1 MKQKSI
7 VVGSIWG
14 LVFCCAFVFI
24 SPFSHAQTPRQ
35 SSSPK
40 ALKKYNEAI
49 LALEDNRS
57 AEGIALLANALQID
71 SNFTDAYLSLAG
83 AYGNMK
89 QYKKAVIVYERAR
102 LKDSIY
108 FTPYLLPYSINLAG
122 LGQFD
127 KALTA
132 INQFLTLSDLSGRSL
147 KAAQYRQKTY
157 AFALS
162 TAQKNKNTGY
172 VFAPKNLGDSINSS
186 SSEYYPSVTV
196 TDDALVFTRRTG
208 TAREDFML
216 STITNKDSFYKA
228 APLDGD
234 INLEPR
240 KGAITVSQD
249 GEWMFFAA
257 DIAGAGLGGFD
268 IYKSVYTPTGW
279 SIEENLGDSINT
291 DFWESSPAISP
302 DKRALYFSSTR
313 PGGYGGADLYV
324 SYLKPN
330 GRWTDAVN
338 MGPTINTA
346 GDEMAPFIHA
356 DNQTLYFTSD
366 GLPGYGGSDLFVL
379 KKLTGGK
386 WGIPENMG
394 YPINTIENEGSLAVA
409 ADGYTAYYAS
419 DREDSRG
426 GLDIYSFTLPADAR
440 PFKTIYVK
448 GVVSDVKTQK
458 GLPAN
463 VELTDN
469 ASGTLINKVQ
479 TDELG
484 NYFITLPE
492 GKDYTFTVNRKG
504 YLFYSSAYALSGAVP
519 DSTYVKNIAL
529 EPIKLASSFVFTQ
542 VLFEN
547 NSYALLPA
555 SLPELNKL
563 VQILEENP
571 SMQIQISGYTDNIG
585 KASDNLILST
595 NRAKSIVNY
604 LSGKGIAADRLSYK
618 GFGSDNPIA
627 TNETAAGRAQN
638 RRTSFTITRL

>member
-1 MKQKSI
+1 MKQKSRFR
-7 VVGSIWG
+7 G
-14 LVFCCAFVFI
+14 LIFCGAFVLMSTFA
-24 SPFSHAQTPRQ
+24 FAQTPRQ
-35 SSSPK
+35 SSNPK
-40 ALKKYNEAI
+40 ALKKYNEA
-49 LALEDNRS
+49 LVALEDNRS
-57 AEGIALLANALQID
+57 AEGIALLGSALQID
-71 SNFTDAYLSLAG
+71 SNFIDAYLSLAG
-83 AYGNMK
+83 ALGNTK
-89 QYKKAVIVYERAR
+89 QYKKAVTVYDRAR
-102 LKDSIY
+102 LKDSTY

-122 LGQFD
+122 LGQFEE
-127 KALTA
+127 ALAA
-132 INQFLTLSDLSGRSL
+132 IHNFLTLDGLSGRSI
-147 KAAQYRQKTY
+147 KAAQYRKKTFE
-157 AFALS
+157 FALS
-162 TAQKNKNTGY
+162 TSQKNKNASY
-172 VFAPKNLGDSINSS
+172 VFAPKNLGDSVNSS

-208 TAREDFML
+208 NAREDFLL
-216 STITNKDSFYKA
+216 SAINSKDSFNKA

-249 GEWMFFAA
+249 GDWLFFAA
-257 DIAGAGLGGFD
+257 DIAGAGIGDFD
-268 IYKSVYTPTGW
+268 IYKSVYTPSGW
-279 SIEENLGDSINT
+279 SEQENLGDSINT

-330 GRWTDAVN
+330 GRWTEAVN

-379 KKLTGGK
+379 KKLPNGQ

-426 GLDIYSFTLPADAR
+426 GLDIYSFTLPVDAR

-448 GVVSDVKTQK
+448 GVVTDLISKK

-463 VELTDN
+463 LELTDN

-484 NYFITLPE
+484 HYFITLPE

-504 YLFYSSAYALSGAVP
+504 YLFYSSAYALSGAAP
-519 DSTYVKNIAL
+519 DSTYVNNIAL
-529 EPIKLASSFVFTQ
+529 EPIKLATSFVFTQ
-542 VLFEN
+542 VLFDN
-547 NSYALLPA
+547 NSFALLPA

-563 VQILEENP
+563 LQILEENP
-571 SMQIQISGYTDNIG
+571 SMHIQISGYTDNIG

-604 LSGKGIAADRLSYK
+604 LSGKGIATERLSYK
-618 GFGSDNPIA
+618 GFGSTEPIA
-627 TNETAAGRAQN
+627 TNETAAGRALN

>member
-1 MKQKSI
+1 MKQKSRFR
-7 VVGSIWG
+7 G
-14 LVFCCAFVFI
+14 LIFCGAFVLI
-24 SPFSHAQTPRQ
+24 STFAFAQTPRQ
-35 SSSPK
+35 SSNPK
-40 ALKKYNEAI
+40 ALKKYNEA
-49 LALEDNRS
+49 LVALEDNRN
-57 AEGIALLANALQID
+57 AEGIALLGNALQID
-71 SNFTDAYLSLAG
+71 SNFIDAYLSLAG
-83 AYGNMK
+83 ALGNTK
-89 QYKKAVIVYERAR
+89 QYKKAVTVYDRAR

-108 FTPYLLPYSINLAG
+108 FTPYLLPYAINLAG
-122 LGQFD
+122 LGQFEE
-127 KALTA
+127 ALTA
-132 INQFLTLSDLSGRSL
+132 IRNFLTLDELSGRSI
-147 KAAQYRQKTY
+147 KAAQYRKKTFE
-157 AFALS
+157 FAVS
-162 TAQKNKNTGY
+162 SSQKNKNASF
-172 VFAPKNLGDSINSS
+172 VFAPKNLGDSVNSS

-208 TAREDFML
+208 NAREDFLL
-216 STITNKDSFYKA
+216 SAITNKDSFNKA
-228 APLDGD
+228 VPLDGD

-249 GEWMFFAA
+249 GDWLFFAA
-257 DIAGAGLGGFD
+257 DIAGAGIGDFD
-268 IYKSVYTPTGW
+268 IYKSVYTPSGW
-279 SIEENLGDSINT
+279 SEQENLGDSINT

-324 SYLKPN
+324 SYLNPN
-330 GRWTDAVN
+330 GRWTEALN

-379 KKLTGGK
+379 KKLPNGQ

-426 GLDIYSFTLPADAR
+426 GLDIYSFTLPTHAR

-448 GVVSDVKTQK
+448 GVVTDLISKK

-463 VELTDN
+463 LELTDN

-484 NYFITLPE
+484 HYFITLPE

-504 YLFYSSAYALSGAVP
+504 YLFYSSAYALSGAAP

-529 EPIKLASSFVFTQ
+529 EPIKLATSFVFTQ
-542 VLFEN
+542 VLFDN
-547 NSYALLPA
+547 NSFALLPA

-571 SMQIQISGYTDNIG
+571 SMHIQISGYTDNVG

-604 LSGKGIAADRLSYK
+604 LSGKGIATERLSYK

-627 TNETAAGRAQN
+627 TNETPEGRALN
-638 RRTSFTITRL
+638 RRTSFTITKL

>member
-1 MKQKSI
+1 MKQKSRFRQLI
-7 VVGSIWG
+7 I
-14 LVFCCAFVFI
+14 CCAFLLLSTLSF
-24 SPFSHAQTPRQ
+24 AQTPPQ
-35 SSSPK
+35 SNNPK
-40 ALKKYNEAI
+40 ALKKYNEA
-49 LALEDNRS
+49 LVALEDNRS
-57 AEGIALLANALQID
+57 ADGIALLGNALQID
-71 SNFTDAYLSLAG
+71 SNFIDAYLSLAG
-83 AYGNMK
+83 ALGNTK
-89 QYKKAVIVYERAR
+89 QYKKAVTVYERAR

-108 FTPYLLPYSINLAG
+108 FIPYLLPYSINLAG
-122 LGQFD
+122 LGQFEE
-127 KALTA
+127 ALAA
-132 INQFLTLSDLSGRSL
+132 INQFVTLDGLSGRSL
-147 KAAQYRQKTY
+147 KAAQYRIKTFE
-157 AFALS
+157 FAVS
-162 TAQKNKNTGY
+162 GPQKNKNASY
-172 VFAPKNLGDSINSS
+172 VFAPKNLGDSVNSRF
-186 SSEYYPSVTV
+186 SEYYPSVTV

-208 TAREDFML
+208 NAREDFML
-216 STITNKDSFYKA
+216 SGIPHKDSFNKA

-249 GEWMFFAA
+249 GDWLFFAA
-257 DIAGAGLGGFD
+257 DIAGAGIGGFD

-279 SIEENLGDSINT
+279 SEQENLGDSINT

-330 GRWTDAVN
+330 GRWTEAAN
-338 MGPTINTA
+338 MGSSVNTA
-346 GDEMAPFIHA
+346 GDELAPFIHA

-379 KKLTGGK
+379 KKLSNGK
-386 WGIPENMG
+386 WGTPENMG

-426 GLDIYSFTLPADAR
+426 GLDIYSFTLPAHAR
-440 PFKTIYVK
+440 PYKTIYVK
-448 GVVSDVKTQK
+448 GNITDLLTKK

-463 VELTDN
+463 LELTDN
-469 ASGTLINKVQ
+469 ATGTIINKVQ

-484 NYFITLPE
+484 HYFITLPE

-504 YLFYSSAYALSGAVP
+504 YLFYSSAYALSGAAP
-519 DSTYVKNIAL
+519 DSTYIKNIAL
-529 EPIKLASSFVFTQ
+529 EPIKLASNFVFTQ
-542 VLFEN
+542 VLFDN

-571 SMQIQISGYTDNIG
+571 GMHIQISGHTDNIG
-585 KASDNLILST
+585 KAADNLTLST
-595 NRAKSIVNY
+595 SRAKAIVQY
-604 LSGKGIAADRLSYK
+604 VSSKGIATERLTYK
-618 GFGSDNPIA
+618 GFGSSEPIA
-627 TNETAAGRAQN
+627 TNETAAGRALN
-638 RRTSFTITRL
+638 RRTSFTITKL

>member
-1 MKQKSI
+1 MKQKSRFRQLI
-7 VVGSIWG
+7 I
-14 LVFCCAFVFI
+14 CCAFLLLSTLSF
-24 SPFSHAQTPRQ
+24 AQTPPQ
-35 SSSPK
+35 SNNPK
-40 ALKKYNEAI
+40 ALKKYNEA
-49 LALEDNRS
+49 LVALEDNRS
-57 AEGIALLANALQID
+57 ADGIALLGNALQID
-71 SNFTDAYLSLAG
+71 SNFIDAYLSLAG
-83 AYGNMK
+83 ALGNTK
-89 QYKKAVIVYERAR
+89 QYKKAVTVYERAR

-108 FTPYLLPYSINLAG
+108 FIPYLLPYSINLAG
-122 LGQFD
+122 LGQFEE
-127 KALTA
+127 ALAA
-132 INQFLTLSDLSGRSL
+132 INQFVTLDGLSGRSL
-147 KAAQYRQKTY
+147 KAAQYRIKTFE
-157 AFALS
+157 FAVS
-162 TAQKNKNTGY
+162 GPQKNKNASY
-172 VFAPKNLGDSINSS
+172 VFAPKNLGDSVNSRF
-186 SSEYYPSVTV
+186 SEYYPSVTV

-208 TAREDFML
+208 NAREDFML
-216 STITNKDSFYKA
+216 SGIPHKDSFNKA

-249 GEWMFFAA
+249 GDWLFFAA
-257 DIAGAGLGGFD
+257 DIAGAGVGGFD

-279 SIEENLGDSINT
+279 SEQENLGDSINT

-330 GRWTDAVN
+330 GRWTEAAN
-338 MGPTINTA
+338 MGSSVNTA
-346 GDEMAPFIHA
+346 GDELAPFIHA

-379 KKLTGGK
+379 KKLSNGK
-386 WGIPENMG
+386 WGTPENMG

-426 GLDIYSFTLPADAR
+426 GLDIYSFTLPAHAR
-440 PFKTIYVK
+440 PYKTIYVK
-448 GVVSDVKTQK
+448 GNITDLLTKK

-463 VELTDN
+463 LELTDN
-469 ASGTLINKVQ
+469 ATGTIINKVQ

-484 NYFITLPE
+484 HYFITLPE

-504 YLFYSSAYALSGAVP
+504 YLFYSSAYALSSAAP
-519 DSTYVKNIAL
+519 DSTYIKNIAL
-529 EPIKLASSFVFTQ
+529 EPIKLASNFVFTQ
-542 VLFEN
+542 VLFDN

-571 SMQIQISGYTDNIG
+571 GMHIQISGHTDNIG
-585 KASDNLILST
+585 KAADNLTLST
-595 NRAKSIVNY
+595 SRAKAIVQY
-604 LSGKGIAADRLSYK
+604 VSSKGIATERLTYK
-618 GFGSDNPIA
+618 GFGSSEPIA
-627 TNETAAGRAQN
+627 TNETAAGRALN
-638 RRTSFTITRL
+638 RRTSFTITKL

>member
-1 MKQKSI
+1 MKQKSRFR
-7 VVGSIWG
+7 G
-14 LVFCCAFVFI
+14 LIFCGAFVLI
-24 SPFSHAQTPRQ
+24 SSFAFAQTPRQ
-35 SSSPK
+35 SSNPK
-40 ALKKYNEAI
+40 ALKKYNEA
-49 LALEDNRS
+49 LVALEDNRS
-57 AEGIALLANALQID
+57 AEGISLLGNALQID
-71 SNFTDAYLSLAG
+71 SNFIDAYLSLAG
-83 AYGNMK
+83 ALGNTK
-89 QYKKAVIVYERAR
+89 QYKKAVTVYERAR

-122 LGQFD
+122 LGQFEE
-127 KALTA
+127 ALAA
-132 INQFLTLSDLSGRSL
+132 IKRFLTLTDLSGRSL
-147 KAAQYRQKTY
+147 KAAQYRKKTFE
-157 AFALS
+157 FAVS
-162 TAQKNKNTGY
+162 APQKNKNASY
-172 VFAPKNLGDSINSS
+172 VFSPKNLGDSVNSRF
-186 SSEYYPSVTV
+186 SEYYPSVTV

-208 TAREDFML
+208 NAREDFML
-216 STITNKDSFYKA
+216 SGISSKDSFNKA

-234 INLEPR
+234 INVEPR

-249 GEWMFFAA
+249 GDWLFFAA

-279 SIEENLGDSINT
+279 SEQENLGDSINT

-302 DKRALYFSSTR
+302 DKRVLYFSSNR

-324 SYLKPN
+324 GYLKPN
-330 GRWTDAVN
+330 GRWTEAVN
-338 MGPTINTA
+338 MGPSVNTA
-346 GDEMAPFIHA
+346 GDELAPFIHA

-366 GLPGYGGSDLFVL
+366 GLPGYGGSDLFIL
-379 KKLTGGK
+379 KKLSNGK
-386 WGIPENMG
+386 WGTPENMG

-426 GLDIYSFTLPADAR
+426 GLDIYSFTLPTHAR
-440 PFKTIYVK
+440 PYKTIYIK
-448 GVVSDVKTQK
+448 GNITDLLTKK

-463 VELTDN
+463 LELTDN

-504 YLFYSSAYALSGAVP
+504 YLFYSSAYALSGAAP

-547 NSYALLPA
+547 NSFALLPP

-571 SMQIQISGYTDNIG
+571 SMHIQISGHTDNVG
-585 KASDNLILST
+585 KDTDNLTLST
-595 NRAKSIVNY
+595 NRAKAIVKY
-604 LSGKGIAADRLSYK
+604 LSNKGIAAERLTYK
-618 GFGSDNPIA
+618 GFGSTEPIA
-627 TNETAAGRAQN
+627 TNATAAGRAQN
-638 RRTSFTITRL
+638 RRTSFTITKL

>member
-1 MKQKSI
+1 MKQKSRCR
-7 VVGSIWG
+7 G
-14 LVFCCAFVFI
+14 LIISCAFVLLSSLAF
-24 SPFSHAQTPRQ
+24 AQTPRQ
-35 SSSPK
+35 SSNPK
-40 ALKKYNEAI
+40 ALKKYNEA
-49 LALEDNRS
+49 LVALEDNRS
-57 AEGIALLANALQID
+57 AEGIVLLANVLQID
-71 SNFTDAYLSLAG
+71 SNFIDAYLSLAG
-83 AYGNMK
+83 AYGNSK
-89 QYKKAVIVYERAR
+89 QYKKAIIVYERAR

-108 FTPYLLPYSINLAG
+108 FTPYLLPYAINLAG
-122 LGQFD
+122 LGQFE
-127 KALTA
+127 KALAA
-132 INQFLTLSDLSGRSL
+132 IRDFLTLDGLSGRSL
-147 KAAQYRQKTY
+147 KAAQYRKKTY
-157 AFALS
+157 EFALS
-162 TAQKNKNTGY
+162 TAQINKNAFY
-172 VFAPKNLGDSINSS
+172 VFAPKNLGDSVNSA

-208 TAREDFML
+208 NAREDFML
-216 STITNKDSFYKA
+216 SAINNKDSFNKA
-228 APLDGD
+228 AALDGD

-249 GEWMFFAA
+249 GDWLFFAA
-257 DIAGAGLGGFD
+257 DIAGAGLGDFD
-268 IYKSVYTPTGW
+268 IYKSIYTPAGW
-279 SIEENLGDSINT
+279 SEQENLGDSINT

-302 DKRALYFSSTR
+302 DKRALYFSSNR
-313 PGGYGGADLYV
+313 PGGYGGKDLYV

-330 GRWTDAVN
+330 GRWTEAVN

-346 GDEMAPFIHA
+346 GDELAPFIHA

-379 KKLTGGK
+379 KRLPNGK
-386 WGIPENMG
+386 WGTPENMG

-426 GLDIYSFTLPADAR
+426 GLDIYSFTLPAHAR

-448 GVVSDVKTQK
+448 GVVTDLISKK

-463 VELTDN
+463 LELTDN
-469 ASGTLINKVQ
+469 ATGTIINKVQ

-504 YLFYSSAYALSGAVP
+504 YLFYSSAYALAGAAP

-542 VLFEN
+542 VLFDN
-547 NSYALLPA
+547 NSFALLAA

-571 SMQIQISGYTDNIG
+571 SMHIQISGYTDNVG

-595 NRAKSIVNY
+595 NRAKSMVNY
-604 LSGKGIAADRLSYK
+604 LSGKGIATERLSYK

-627 TNETAAGRAQN
+627 TNETAAGRALN

>member
-1 MKQKSI
+1 MKQKSRFR
-7 VVGSIWG
+7 G
-14 LVFCCAFVFI
+14 LIFCGAFVLI
-24 SPFSHAQTPRQ
+24 SSFAFAQTPRQ
-35 SSSPK
+35 SSNPK
-40 ALKKYNEAI
+40 ALKKYNEA
-49 LALEDNRS
+49 LVALEDNRN
-57 AEGIALLANALQID
+57 ADGIALLGSALQID
-71 SNFTDAYLSLAG
+71 SNFIDAYLSLAG
-83 AYGNMK
+83 ALGNTK
-89 QYKKAVIVYERAR
+89 QYKKAVTVYERAR

-108 FTPYLLPYSINLAG
+108 FTPYLLPYAINLAG
-122 LGQFD
+122 LGQFEE
-127 KALTA
+127 ALAA
-132 INQFLTLSDLSGRSL
+132 IRNFLTLDGLSGRSI
-147 KAAQYRQKTY
+147 KAAQYRKKTFE
-157 AFALS
+157 FAVS
-162 TAQKNKNTGY
+162 SSQKNKNASF
-172 VFAPKNLGDSINSS
+172 VFAPKNLGDSVNSS

-208 TAREDFML
+208 NAREDFLL
-216 STITNKDSFYKA
+216 SAITNKDSFNKA

-249 GEWMFFAA
+249 GDWLFFAA
-257 DIAGAGLGGFD
+257 DISGAGIGNFD
-268 IYKSVYTPTGW
+268 IYKSVYTPSGW
-279 SIEENLGDSINT
+279 SEQENLGDSINT

-330 GRWTDAVN
+330 GRWTEAVN

-379 KKLTGGK
+379 KKLPNGQ

-426 GLDIYSFTLPADAR
+426 GLDIYSFTLPAHAR

-448 GVVSDVKTQK
+448 GVVTDFISKK

-463 VELTDN
+463 LELTDN

-484 NYFITLPE
+484 HYFITLPE

-504 YLFYSSAYALSGAVP
+504 YLFYSSAYALSGAAP

-529 EPIKLASSFVFTQ
+529 EPIKIASSFVFTQ
-542 VLFEN
+542 VLFDN
-547 NSYALLPA
+547 NSFALLPA

-563 VQILEENP
+563 LQILEENP
-571 SMQIQISGYTDNIG
+571 SMHILISGYTDNVG

-604 LSGKGIAADRLSYK
+604 LSGKGIATERLSYK

-627 TNETAAGRAQN
+627 TNETPEGRALN

>member
-1 MKQKSI
+1 MKQKSRYR
-7 VVGSIWG
+7 G
-14 LVFCCAFVFI
+14 LIISCAFVLI
-24 SPFSHAQTPRQ
+24 SSFAFAQTPRQ
-35 SSSPK
+35 STNPK
-40 ALKKYNEAI
+40 ALKKYNEA
-49 LALEDNRS
+49 LVALEDNRS
-57 AEGIALLANALQID
+57 TEGIELLANVLQID
-71 SNFTDAYLSLAG
+71 SNFIDAYLSLAG
-83 AYGNMK
+83 AYGNSK
-89 QYKKAVIVYERAR
+89 QYKKAIIVYERAR

-122 LGQFD
+122 LGQFE
-127 KALTA
+127 KALA
-132 INQFLTLSDLSGRSL
+132 AVREFLTLDGLSGRSL
-147 KAAQYRQKTY
+147 KAAQYRKKTY
-157 AFALS
+157 EFALS
-162 TAQKNKNTGY
+162 TAQINKNASY
-172 VFAPKNLGDSINSS
+172 VFAPKNLGDSVNSA

-208 TAREDFML
+208 NAREDFML
-216 STITNKDSFYKA
+216 SAITNKDSFNKA
-228 APLDGD
+228 AALDGD

-249 GEWMFFAA
+249 GDWLFFAA

-268 IYKSVYTPTGW
+268 IYKSIYTPAGW
-279 SIEENLGDSINT
+279 SEQENLGDSINT

-330 GRWTDAVN
+330 GHWAEAVN

-346 GDEMAPFIHA
+346 GDELAPFIHA

-379 KKLTGGK
+379 KKLSNGK
-386 WGIPENMG
+386 WGTPENMG

-426 GLDIYSFTLPADAR
+426 GLDIYSFTLPAHAR

-448 GVVSDVKTQK
+448 GVVTDLISKK

-463 VELTDN
+463 LELTDN
-469 ASGTLINKVQ
+469 ATGTIINKVQ

-504 YLFYSSAYALSGAVP
+504 YLFYSSAYALSGAAP

-542 VLFEN
+542 VLFDN
-547 NSYALLPA
+547 NSFALLPA

-571 SMQIQISGYTDNIG
+571 SMHIQISGYTDNIG
-585 KASDNLILST
+585 KQADNLVLST
-595 NRAKSIVNY
+595 NRAKAIVNY
-604 LSGKGIAADRLSYK
+604 LSSKGIATERLTYK

-627 TNETAAGRAQN
+627 TNETAAGRALN
-638 RRTSFTITRL
+638 RRTSFTITKL

>member
-1 MKQKSI
+1 MKQKSRFR
-7 VVGSIWG
+7 G
-14 LVFCCAFVFI
+14 LIFCGAFVLI
-24 SPFSHAQTPRQ
+24 STFAFAQTPRQ
-35 SSSPK
+35 SSNPK
-40 ALKKYNEAI
+40 ALKKYNEA
-49 LALEDNRS
+49 LVALEDNRS
-57 AEGIALLANALQID
+57 AEGIALLGNALQID
-71 SNFTDAYLSLAG
+71 SNFIDAYLSLAG
-83 AYGNMK
+83 ALGNTK
-89 QYKKAVIVYERAR
+89 QYKKAVTVYDRAR

-108 FTPYLLPYSINLAG
+108 FTPYLLPYAINLAG
-122 LGQFD
+122 LGQFEE
-127 KALTA
+127 ALTA
-132 INQFLTLSDLSGRSL
+132 IRNFLTLDGLSGRSI
-147 KAAQYRQKTY
+147 KAAQYRKKTFE
-157 AFALS
+157 FAVS
-162 TAQKNKNTGY
+162 SSQKNKNASY
-172 VFAPKNLGDSINSS
+172 VFAPKNLGDSVNSS

-208 TAREDFML
+208 NAREDFLL
-216 STITNKDSFYKA
+216 SAITNKDSFNKA

-249 GEWMFFAA
+249 GDWLFFAA
-257 DIAGAGLGGFD
+257 DIAGAGIGGFD
-268 IYKSVYTPTGW
+268 IYKSVYTPSGW
-279 SIEENLGDSINT
+279 SEQENLGDSINT

-330 GRWTDAVN
+330 GRWTEALN

-379 KKLTGGK
+379 KKLPNGQ

-409 ADGYTAYYAS
+409 ADGYTAYFAS

-426 GLDIYSFTLPADAR
+426 GLDIYSFTLPTHAR

-448 GVVSDVKTQK
+448 GVVTDLISKK

-463 VELTDN
+463 LELTDN

-484 NYFITLPE
+484 HYFITLPE
-492 GKDYTFTVNRKG
+492 GKDYTFSVNRKG
-504 YLFYSSAYALSGAVP
+504 YLFYSSAYALSGAAP

-529 EPIKLASSFVFTQ
+529 EPIKLATSFVFTQ
-542 VLFEN
+542 VLFDN
-547 NSYALLPA
+547 NSFALLPA

-563 VQILEENP
+563 LQILEENP
-571 SMQIQISGYTDNIG
+571 SMHIQISGYTDNIG

-604 LSGKGIAADRLSYK
+604 LSGKGIATERLSYK

-627 TNETAAGRAQN
+627 TNETPEGRALN
-638 RRTSFTITRL
+638 RRTSFTITKL

>member
-1 MKQKSI
+1 MKQKSRFR
-7 VVGSIWG
+7 G
-14 LVFCCAFVFI
+14 LIFCGAFVLI
-24 SPFSHAQTPRQ
+24 STFAFAQTPRQ
-35 SSSPK
+35 SSNPK
-40 ALKKYNEAI
+40 ALKKYNEA
-49 LALEDNRS
+49 LVALEDNRN
-57 AEGIALLANALQID
+57 ADGIALLGSALQID
-71 SNFTDAYLSLAG
+71 SNFIDAYLSLAG
-83 AYGNMK
+83 ALGNTK
-89 QYKKAVIVYERAR
+89 QYKKAVTVYERAR

-108 FTPYLLPYSINLAG
+108 FTPYLLPYAINLAG
-122 LGQFD
+122 LGQFEE
-127 KALTA
+127 ALTA
-132 INQFLTLSDLSGRSL
+132 IRNFLTLDGLSGRSI
-147 KAAQYRQKTY
+147 KAAQYRKKTFE
-157 AFALS
+157 FAVS
-162 TAQKNKNTGY
+162 SSQKNKNASY
-172 VFAPKNLGDSINSS
+172 VFAPKNLGDSVNSS

-208 TAREDFML
+208 NAREDFLL
-216 STITNKDSFYKA
+216 SAITNKDSFNKA

-249 GEWMFFAA
+249 GDWLFFAA
-257 DIAGAGLGGFD
+257 DISGAGLGDFD

-279 SIEENLGDSINT
+279 SEQENLGDSINT

-330 GRWTDAVN
+330 GRWTEAVN

-379 KKLTGGK
+379 KKLPNGQ

-426 GLDIYSFTLPADAR
+426 GLDIYSFTLPTHAR

-448 GVVSDVKTQK
+448 GVVTDLISKK

-463 VELTDN
+463 LELTDN

-484 NYFITLPE
+484 HYFITLPE

-504 YLFYSSAYALSGAVP
+504 YLFYSSAYALSGAAP

-529 EPIKLASSFVFTQ
+529 EPIKLASNFVFTQ
-542 VLFEN
+542 VLFDN
-547 NSYALLPA
+547 NSFALLPA

-563 VQILEENP
+563 LQILEENP
-571 SMQIQISGYTDNIG
+571 SMHIQISGYTDNVG
-585 KASDNLILST
+585 KSSDNLILST

-604 LSGKGIAADRLSYK
+604 LSGKGIATERLSYK

-627 TNETAAGRAQN
+627 TNETPEGRALN
-638 RRTSFTITRL
+638 RRTSFTITKL

>member
-1 MKQKSI
+1 MKQKSRFR
-7 VVGSIWG
+7 G
-14 LVFCCAFVFI
+14 LIFCGAFVLI
-24 SPFSHAQTPRQ
+24 STFAFAQTPRQ
-35 SSSPK
+35 SSNPK
-40 ALKKYNEAI
+40 ALKKYNEA
-49 LALEDNRS
+49 LVALEDNRS
-57 AEGIALLANALQID
+57 AEGIALLGSALQID
-71 SNFTDAYLSLAG
+71 SNFIDAYLSLAG
-83 AYGNMK
+83 ALGNTK
-89 QYKKAVIVYERAR
+89 QYKKAVTVYERAR

-108 FTPYLLPYSINLAG
+108 FTPYLLPYAINLAG
-122 LGQFD
+122 LGQFEE
-127 KALTA
+127 ALTA
-132 INQFLTLSDLSGRSL
+132 IRNFLTLDGLSGRSI
-147 KAAQYRQKTY
+147 KAAQYRKKTFE
-157 AFALS
+157 FALS
-162 TAQKNKNTGY
+162 TSQKNKNASY
-172 VFAPKNLGDSINSS
+172 VFAPKNLGDSVNSS

-208 TAREDFML
+208 NAREDFLL
-216 STITNKDSFYKA
+216 SAINSKDSFNKA

-249 GEWMFFAA
+249 GDWLFFAA
-257 DIAGAGLGGFD
+257 DIAGAGIGGFD
-268 IYKSVYTPTGW
+268 IYKSVYTPSGW
-279 SIEENLGDSINT
+279 SEQENLGDSINT

-330 GRWTDAVN
+330 GRWTEAVN

-379 KKLTGGK
+379 KKLPNGQ

-426 GLDIYSFTLPADAR
+426 GLDIYSFTLPTHAR

-448 GVVSDVKTQK
+448 GVVTDLISKK

-463 VELTDN
+463 LELTDN
-469 ASGTLINKVQ
+469 ATGTIINKVQ

-484 NYFITLPE
+484 HYFITLPE

-504 YLFYSSAYALSGAVP
+504 YLFYSSAYALSGAAP

-529 EPIKLASSFVFTQ
+529 EPIKLATSFVFTQ
-542 VLFEN
+542 VLFDN
-547 NSYALLPA
+547 NSFALLPA

-563 VQILEENP
+563 LQILEENP
-571 SMQIQISGYTDNIG
+571 SMHIQISGYTDNIG

-604 LSGKGIAADRLSYK
+604 LSGKGIATERLSYK

-627 TNETAAGRAQN
+627 TNETPEGRALN
-638 RRTSFTITRL
+638 RRTSFTITKL

>member
-1 MKQKSI
+1 MKQKSRFR
-7 VVGSIWG
+7 G
-14 LVFCCAFVFI
+14 LIFCCAFVLI
-24 SPFSHAQTPRQ
+24 STFAFAQTPRQ
-35 SSSPK
+35 STNPK

-57 AEGIALLANALQID
+57 ADGIALLANVLQID
-71 SNFTDAYLSLAG
+71 SNYIDAYLSLAG
-83 AYGNMK
+83 AYGNTK
-89 QYKKAVIVYERAR
+89 QYKKAIIVYERAR

-108 FTPYLLPYSINLAG
+108 FTPYLLPYAINLAG
-122 LGQFD
+122 LGQFE
-127 KALTA
+127 KALAA
-132 INQFLTLSDLSGRSL
+132 IRDFLTLDGLSGRSL
-147 KAAQYRQKTY
+147 KAAQYRKKTFE
-157 AFALS
+157 FAVS
-162 TAQKNKNTGY
+162 AEQKNKNASY
-172 VFAPKNLGDSINSS
+172 VFAPKNLGDSVNSS

-208 TAREDFML
+208 NAREDFLL
-216 STITNKDSFYKA
+216 SAITNKDSFNKA

-249 GEWMFFAA
+249 GDWLFFAA

-268 IYKSVYTPTGW
+268 IYKSIYTPAGW
-279 SIEENLGDSINT
+279 SEQENLGDSVNT

-330 GRWTDAVN
+330 GRWTEAAN
-338 MGPTINTA
+338 MGSSINTA
-346 GDEMAPFIHA
+346 GDELAPFIHA

-379 KKLTGGK
+379 KKLSNGK
-386 WGIPENMG
+386 WGTPENMG

-426 GLDIYSFTLPADAR
+426 GLDIYSFTLPAHAR

-448 GVVSDVKTQK
+448 GNITDLITKK

-463 VELTDN
+463 LELTDN
-469 ASGTLINKVQ
+469 ATGTIINKVQ
-479 TDELG
+479 TDETG
-484 NYFITLPE
+484 HYFITLPE

-504 YLFYSSAYALSGAVP
+504 YLFYSSAYALSAAAP
-519 DSTYVKNIAL
+519 DSTYIKNIAL

-542 VLFEN
+542 VLFDN
-547 NSYALLPA
+547 NSFALLPA

-571 SMQIQISGYTDNIG
+571 SMHIQISGYTDNVG

-604 LSGKGIAADRLSYK
+604 LSGKGIATERLSYK

-627 TNETAAGRAQN
+627 TNETAAGRALN
-638 RRTSFTITRL
+638 RRTSFTITKL

>member
-1 MKQKSI
+1 MKQKSRFR
-7 VVGSIWG
+7 G
-14 LVFCCAFVFI
+14 LIFCGAFVLMSTFA
-24 SPFSHAQTPRQ
+24 FAQTPRQ
-35 SSSPK
+35 SSNPK
-40 ALKKYNEAI
+40 ALKKYNEA
-49 LALEDNRS
+49 LVALEDNRS
-57 AEGIALLANALQID
+57 AEGIALLGSALQID
-71 SNFTDAYLSLAG
+71 SNFIDAYLSLAG
-83 AYGNMK
+83 ALGNTK
-89 QYKKAVIVYERAR
+89 QYKKAVTVYERAR

-108 FTPYLLPYSINLAG
+108 FTPYLLPYAINLAG
-122 LGQFD
+122 LGQFEE
-127 KALTA
+127 ALAA
-132 INQFLTLSDLSGRSL
+132 IRNFLTLDGLSGRSI
-147 KAAQYRQKTY
+147 KAAQYRKKTFE
-157 AFALS
+157 FAVS
-162 TAQKNKNTGY
+162 SSQKNKNASY
-172 VFAPKNLGDSINSS
+172 VFAPKNLGDSVNSS

-208 TAREDFML
+208 NAREDFLL
-216 STITNKDSFYKA
+216 SAINSKDSFNKA

-249 GEWMFFAA
+249 GDWLFFAA
-257 DIAGAGLGGFD
+257 DIAGAGIGGFD
-268 IYKSVYTPTGW
+268 IYKSVYTPSGW
-279 SIEENLGDSINT
+279 SEQENLGDSINT

-324 SYLKPN
+324 SFLKPN
-330 GRWTDAVN
+330 GRWTEAVN

-379 KKLTGGK
+379 KKLSNGQ
-386 WGIPENMG
+386 WGVPENMG

-426 GLDIYSFTLPADAR
+426 GLDIYSFTLPVDAR

-448 GVVSDVKTQK
+448 GVVTDLISKK

-463 VELTDN
+463 LELTDN

-504 YLFYSSAYALSGAVP
+504 YLFYSSAYALSGAAP

-547 NSYALLPA
+547 NSFALLPP

-571 SMQIQISGYTDNIG
+571 SMQIQISGHTDNVG
-585 KASDNLILST
+585 KDTDNLTLST
-595 NRAKSIVNY
+595 NRAKAIVKY
-604 LSGKGIAADRLSYK
+604 LSSKGIAAERLTYK
-618 GFGSDNPIA
+618 GFGSTEPIA
-627 TNETAAGRAQN
+627 TNATAAGRAQN

>member
-1 MKQKSI
+1 MKQKSRCR
-7 VVGSIWG
+7 G
-14 LVFCCAFVFI
+14 LIISCAFVLLSSLAF
-24 SPFSHAQTPRQ
+24 AQTPRQ
-35 SSSPK
+35 YNSPK
-40 ALKKYNEAI
+40 ALKKYNEA
-49 LALEDNRS
+49 LVALEDNRS
-57 AEGIALLANALQID
+57 AEGIVLLANVLQID
-71 SNFTDAYLSLAG
+71 SNFIDAYLSLAG
-83 AYGNMK
+83 AYGNSK
-89 QYKKAVIVYERAR
+89 QYKKAIIVYERAR
-102 LKDSIY
+102 LKDSVY

-122 LGQFD
+122 LGQFE
-127 KALTA
+127 KALA
-132 INQFLTLSDLSGRSL
+132 AVRDFLTLDGLSGRSL
-147 KAAQYRQKTY
+147 KAAQYRKKTY
-157 AFALS
+157 EFALS
-162 TAQKNKNTGY
+162 TAQINKNASY
-172 VFAPKNLGDSINSS
+172 VFAPKNLGDSVNSS

-208 TAREDFML
+208 NAREDFLL
-216 STITNKDSFYKA
+216 SAITNKDSFNKA

-249 GEWMFFAA
+249 GDWLFFAA
-257 DIAGAGLGGFD
+257 DIAGAGLGDFD
-268 IYKSVYTPTGW
+268 IYKSIYTPAGW
-279 SIEENLGDSINT
+279 SEQENLGDSINT

-302 DKRALYFSSTR
+302 DKRALYFSSNR
-313 PGGYGGADLYV
+313 PGGYGGKDLYV

-330 GRWTDAVN
+330 GRWTEAVN

-346 GDEMAPFIHA
+346 GDELAPFIHA

-379 KKLTGGK
+379 KKLPNGK
-386 WGIPENMG
+386 WGTPENMG

-426 GLDIYSFTLPADAR
+426 GLDIYSFTLPAHAR

-448 GVVSDVKTQK
+448 GVVTDLISKK

-463 VELTDN
+463 LELTDN
-469 ASGTLINKVQ
+469 ATGTIINKVQ

-504 YLFYSSAYALSGAVP
+504 YLFYSSAYALAGAAP
-519 DSTYVKNIAL
+519 DSTYFKNIAL

-542 VLFEN
+542 VLFDN
-547 NSYALLPA
+547 NSFALLPA

-571 SMQIQISGYTDNIG
+571 SMHIQISGYTDNVG

-604 LSGKGIAADRLSYK
+604 LSGKGIATERLSYK

-627 TNETAAGRAQN
+627 TNETAAGRALN

>member
-1 MKQKSI
+1 MKQKSRFR
-7 VVGSIWG
+7 G
-14 LVFCCAFVFI
+14 LIFCGAFVLI
-24 SPFSHAQTPRQ
+24 STFAFAQTPRQ
-35 SSSPK
+35 SSNPK
-40 ALKKYNEAI
+40 ALKKYNEA
-49 LALEDNRS
+49 LVALEDNRS
-57 AEGIALLANALQID
+57 AEGIALLGNALQID
-71 SNFTDAYLSLAG
+71 SNFIDAYLSLAG
-83 AYGNMK
+83 ALGNTK
-89 QYKKAVIVYERAR
+89 QYKKAITVYDRAR
-102 LKDSIY
+102 LKDSTY
-108 FTPYLLPYSINLAG
+108 FTPYLLPYAINLAG
-122 LGQFD
+122 LGQFEE
-127 KALTA
+127 ALTA
-132 INQFLTLSDLSGRSL
+132 IRNFLTLDGLSGRSI
-147 KAAQYRQKTY
+147 KAAQYRKKTLE
-157 AFALS
+157 FAVS
-162 TAQKNKNTGY
+162 SSQKNKNASY
-172 VFAPKNLGDSINSS
+172 VFAPKNLGDSVNSS

-208 TAREDFML
+208 NAREDFLL
-216 STITNKDSFYKA
+216 SAINSKDSFNKA

-249 GEWMFFAA
+249 GDWLFFAA
-257 DIAGAGLGGFD
+257 DIAGAGLGDFD

-279 SIEENLGDSINT
+279 SEQENLGDSINT

-330 GRWTDAVN
+330 GRWTEAVN
-338 MGPTINTA
+338 MGPTINTT

-366 GLPGYGGSDLFVL
+366 GLTGYGGSDLFVL
-379 KKLTGGK
+379 KKLPNGQ

-426 GLDIYSFTLPADAR
+426 GLDIYSFTLPTHAR

-448 GVVSDVKTQK
+448 GVVTDLISKK

-463 VELTDN
+463 LELTDN
-469 ASGTLINKVQ
+469 ATGTIINKVQ

-484 NYFITLPE
+484 HYFITLPE

-504 YLFYSSAYALSGAVP
+504 YLFYSSAYALSGAAP

-542 VLFEN
+542 VLFDN
-547 NSYALLPA
+547 NSFALLPA

-563 VQILEENP
+563 LQILEENP
-571 SMQIQISGYTDNIG
+571 SMHIQISGYTDNVG
-585 KASDNLILST
+585 KSSDNLILST

-604 LSGKGIAADRLSYK
+604 LSGKGIATERLSYK

-627 TNETAAGRAQN
+627 TNETAAGRALN

>member
-1 MKQKSI
+1 MKQKSRFR
-7 VVGSIWG
+7 G
-14 LVFCCAFVFI
+14 LIFCGAFVLI
-24 SPFSHAQTPRQ
+24 STLAFAQTPRQ
-35 SSSPK
+35 SSNPK
-40 ALKKYNEAI
+40 ALKKYNEA
-49 LALEDNRS
+49 LVALEDNRS
-57 AEGIALLANALQID
+57 AEGIALLGSALQID
-71 SNFTDAYLSLAG
+71 SNFIDAYLSLAG
-83 AYGNMK
+83 ALGNTK
-89 QYKKAVIVYERAR
+89 QYKKAVTVYERAR

-108 FTPYLLPYSINLAG
+108 FTPYLLPYAINLAG
-122 LGQFD
+122 LGQFEE
-127 KALTA
+127 ALTA
-132 INQFLTLSDLSGRSL
+132 IRNFLTLDGLSGRSI
-147 KAAQYRQKTY
+147 KAAQYRKKTFE
-157 AFALS
+157 FAVS
-162 TAQKNKNTGY
+162 SSQKNKNASY
-172 VFAPKNLGDSINSS
+172 IFAPKNLGDSVNSS

-208 TAREDFML
+208 NAREDFLL
-216 STITNKDSFYKA
+216 SAITNKDSFNKA

-249 GEWMFFAA
+249 GDWLFFAA
-257 DIAGAGLGGFD
+257 DISGAGIGGFD
-268 IYKSVYTPTGW
+268 IYKSVYTPSGW
-279 SIEENLGDSINT
+279 SEQENLGDSINT

-330 GRWTDAVN
+330 GRWTEAVN

-379 KKLTGGK
+379 KKLPNGQ

-426 GLDIYSFTLPADAR
+426 GLDIYSFTLPAHAR

-448 GVVSDVKTQK
+448 GVVTDLISKK

-463 VELTDN
+463 LELTDN
-469 ASGTLINKVQ
+469 ATGTIINKVQ

-484 NYFITLPE
+484 HYFITLPE

-504 YLFYSSAYALSGAVP
+504 YLFYSSAYALSGAAP

-529 EPIKLASSFVFTQ
+529 EPIKLASNFVFTQ
-542 VLFEN
+542 VLFES

-571 SMQIQISGYTDNIG
+571 GMHIQISGHTDNVG
-585 KASDNLILST
+585 KAADNLTLST
-595 NRAKSIVNY
+595 NRAKAIVQY
-604 LSGKGIAADRLSYK
+604 LSSKGIATERLSYK

-627 TNETAAGRAQN
+627 TNETAAGRALN

>member
-1 MKQKSI
+1 MKQKSRFR
-7 VVGSIWG
+7 G
-14 LVFCCAFVFI
+14 LIFCGAFVLI
-24 SPFSHAQTPRQ
+24 STLAFAQTPRQ
-35 SSSPK
+35 STNQK
-40 ALKKYNEAI
+40 ALKKYNEA
-49 LALEDNRS
+49 LVALEDNRS
-57 AEGIALLANALQID
+57 AEGIALLGTALKID
-71 SNFTDAYLSLAG
+71 SNFIDAYLSLAG
-83 AYGNMK
+83 ALGNTK
-89 QYKKAVIVYERAR
+89 QYKKAVTVYERAR

-108 FTPYLLPYSINLAG
+108 FTPYLLPYAINLAG
-122 LGQFD
+122 LGQFEE
-127 KALTA
+127 ALVA
-132 INQFLTLSDLSGRSL
+132 IRNFLTLDELSGRSI
-147 KAAQYRQKTY
+147 KAAQYRKKTFE
-157 AFALS
+157 FAVS
-162 TAQKNKNTGY
+162 SSQKNKNASF
-172 VFAPKNLGDSINSS
+172 VFAPKNLGDSVNSS

-208 TAREDFML
+208 NAREDFLL
-216 STITNKDSFYKA
+216 SAITNKDSFNKA

-249 GEWMFFAA
+249 GDWLFFAA
-257 DIAGAGLGGFD
+257 DIAGAGIGDFD
-268 IYKSVYTPTGW
+268 IYKSVYTPSGW
-279 SIEENLGDSINT
+279 SEQENLGDSINT

-324 SYLKPN
+324 SYLNPN
-330 GRWTDAVN
+330 GRWTEALN

-379 KKLTGGK
+379 KKLPNGQ

-426 GLDIYSFTLPADAR
+426 GLDIYSFTLPTHAR

-448 GVVSDVKTQK
+448 GVVTDLISKK

-463 VELTDN
+463 LELTDN

-484 NYFITLPE
+484 HYFITLPE

-504 YLFYSSAYALSGAVP
+504 YLFYSSAYALSGAAP

-542 VLFEN
+542 VLFDN
-547 NSYALLPA
+547 NSFALLPA

-563 VQILEENP
+563 LQILEENP
-571 SMQIQISGYTDNIG
+571 SMHIQISGYTDNVG

-604 LSGKGIAADRLSYK
+604 LSGKGIATERLSYK

-627 TNETAAGRAQN
+627 TNETPEGRALN
-638 RRTSFTITRL
+638 RRTSFTITKL

>member
-1 MKQKSI
+1 MKQKSRFR
-7 VVGSIWG
+7 G
-14 LVFCCAFVFI
+14 LIFCGAFVLI
-24 SPFSHAQTPRQ
+24 STFAFAQTPRQ
-35 SSSPK
+35 STNQK
-40 ALKKYNEAI
+40 ALKKYNEA
-49 LALEDNRS
+49 LVALEDNRS
-57 AEGIALLANALQID
+57 AEGIALLGNALQID
-71 SNFTDAYLSLAG
+71 SNFIDAYLSLAG
-83 AYGNMK
+83 ALGNTK
-89 QYKKAVIVYERAR
+89 QYKKAVTVYDRAR

-108 FTPYLLPYSINLAG
+108 FTPYLLPYAINLAG
-122 LGQFD
+122 LGQFEE
-127 KALTA
+127 ALTA
-132 INQFLTLSDLSGRSL
+132 IRNFLTLDGLSGRSI
-147 KAAQYRQKTY
+147 KAAQYRKKTFE
-157 AFALS
+157 FAVS
-162 TAQKNKNTGY
+162 SSQKNKNASY
-172 VFAPKNLGDSINSS
+172 VFAPKNLGDSVNSS

-208 TAREDFML
+208 NAREDFLL
-216 STITNKDSFYKA
+216 SAITNKDSFNKA

-249 GEWMFFAA
+249 GDWLFFAA
-257 DIAGAGLGGFD
+257 DIAGAGIGDFD
-268 IYKSVYTPTGW
+268 IYKSVYTPSGW
-279 SIEENLGDSINT
+279 SEQENLGDSINT

-330 GRWTDAVN
+330 GRWTEALN

-379 KKLTGGK
+379 KKLPNGQ

-426 GLDIYSFTLPADAR
+426 GLDIYSFTLPTHAR

-448 GVVSDVKTQK
+448 GVVTDLISKK

-463 VELTDN
+463 LELTDN
-469 ASGTLINKVQ
+469 ATGTIINKVQ

-484 NYFITLPE
+484 HYFITLPE

-504 YLFYSSAYALSGAVP
+504 YLFYSSAYALSGAAP
-519 DSTYVKNIAL
+519 DSTYIKNIAL
-529 EPIKLASSFVFTQ
+529 EPIKLASNFVFTQ
-542 VLFEN
+542 VLFES

-563 VQILEENP
+563 LQILEENP
-571 SMQIQISGYTDNIG
+571 SMHIQISGYTDNVG

-604 LSGKGIAADRLSYK
+604 LSGKGIATERLSYK

-627 TNETAAGRAQN
+627 TNETPEGRALN
-638 RRTSFTITRL
+638 RRTSFTITKL

>member
-1 MKQKSI
+1 MKQKSWNRALLI
-7 VVGSIWG
+7 
-14 LVFCCAFVFI
+14 CCAYLLW
-24 SPFSHAQTPRQ
+24 SSLALAQTPRQ
-35 SSSPK
+35 SSNPK
-40 ALKKYNEAI
+40 ALKKYNEAL

-57 AEGIALLANALQID
+57 ADGIALLANVLQID
-71 SNFTDAYLSLAG
+71 SNFIDAYLSLAG
-83 AYGNMK
+83 AYGNTK

-127 KALTA
+127 KALDA
-132 INQFLTLSDLSGRSL
+132 INIFLTLSDLSGRSL
-147 KAAQYRQKTY
+147 KAAQYRKKTY
-157 AFALS
+157 EFALS
-162 TAQKNKNTGY
+162 AAQKNKNAGY
-172 VFAPKNLGDSINSS
+172 VFAPKNLGDSVNST

-208 TAREDFML
+208 SAREDFML
-216 STITNKDSFYKA
+216 SNIPFKDSFNKA

-249 GEWMFFAA
+249 GDWLFFAA
-257 DIAGAGLGGFD
+257 DIASAGIGGFD

-279 SIEENLGDSINT
+279 SVQENLGDSINT

-330 GRWTDAVN
+330 GHWSEAVN
-338 MGPTINTA
+338 MGPTINTP
-346 GDEMAPFIHA
+346 GDELAPFIHA

-379 KKLTGGK
+379 KKLTSGS
-386 WGIPENMG
+386 WGLPENMG

-426 GLDIYSFTLPADAR
+426 GLDIYSFTLPAHAR
-440 PFKTIYVK
+440 PHKTIYVK
-448 GVVSDVKTQK
+448 GNITDLITKK

-463 VELTDN
+463 LELTDN

-479 TDELG
+479 TDETG
-484 NYFITLPE
+484 HYFITLPE

-504 YLFYSSAYALSGAVP
+504 YLFYSSAYALSSAAP
-519 DSTYVKNIAL
+519 DSTYEKNIAL

-542 VLFEN
+542 VLFDN
-547 NSYALLPA
+547 NSFALLPA

-571 SMQIQISGYTDNIG
+571 TMQIQISGYTDNVG
-585 KASDNLILST
+585 KVSDNLILST
-595 NRAKSIVNY
+595 NRAKAIVNY
-604 LSGKGIAADRLSYK
+604 LSSKGIATARLTYK

-627 TNETAAGRAQN
+627 TNDTPEGRALN

>member
-1 MKQKSI
+1 MKQKSRFR
-7 VVGSIWG
+7 G
-14 LVFCCAFVFI
+14 LIFCGAFVLI
-24 SPFSHAQTPRQ
+24 STFAFAQTPRQ
-35 SSSPK
+35 SSNPK
-40 ALKKYNEAI
+40 ALKKYNEA
-49 LALEDNRS
+49 LVALEDNRS
-57 AEGIALLANALQID
+57 AEGIALLGSALQID
-71 SNFTDAYLSLAG
+71 SNFIDAYLSLAG
-83 AYGNMK
+83 ALGNTK
-89 QYKKAVIVYERAR
+89 QYKKAVTVYDRAR

-108 FTPYLLPYSINLAG
+108 FTPYLLPYAINLAG
-122 LGQFD
+122 LGQFEE
-127 KALTA
+127 ALTA
-132 INQFLTLSDLSGRSL
+132 IRNFLTLDGLSGRSI
-147 KAAQYRQKTY
+147 KAAQYRKKTFE
-157 AFALS
+157 FAVS
-162 TAQKNKNTGY
+162 SSQKNKNASY
-172 VFAPKNLGDSINSS
+172 VFAPKNLGDSVNSS

-208 TAREDFML
+208 NAREDFLL
-216 STITNKDSFYKA
+216 SAITNKDSFNKA

-249 GEWMFFAA
+249 GDWLFFAA
-257 DIAGAGLGGFD
+257 DIAGAGIGGFD
-268 IYKSVYTPTGW
+268 IYKSVYTPSGW
-279 SIEENLGDSINT
+279 SEQENLGDSINT

-330 GRWTDAVN
+330 GRWTEAVN

-379 KKLTGGK
+379 KKLPNGQ

-426 GLDIYSFTLPADAR
+426 GLDIYSFTLPTHAR

-448 GVVSDVKTQK
+448 GVVTDLISKK

-463 VELTDN
+463 LELTDN

-484 NYFITLPE
+484 HYFITLPE

-504 YLFYSSAYALSGAVP
+504 YLFYSSAYALSGAAP

-529 EPIKLASSFVFTQ
+529 EPIKLATSFVFTQ
-542 VLFEN
+542 VLFDN
-547 NSYALLPA
+547 NSFALLPA

-563 VQILEENP
+563 LQILEENP
-571 SMQIQISGYTDNIG
+571 SMHIQISGYTDNIG

-604 LSGKGIAADRLSYK
+604 LSGKGIATERLSYK

-627 TNETAAGRAQN
+627 TNETPEGRALN
-638 RRTSFTITRL
+638 RRTSFTITKL

>member
-1 MKQKSI
+1 MKQKSRFR
-7 VVGSIWG
+7 G
-14 LVFCCAFVFI
+14 LIFCCAFVLI
-24 SPFSHAQTPRQ
+24 SSFAFAQTPRQ
-35 SSSPK
+35 SSNPK
-40 ALKKYNEAI
+40 ALKKYNEA
-49 LALEDNRS
+49 LVALEDNRS
-57 AEGIALLANALQID
+57 AEGIALLGSALQID
-71 SNFTDAYLSLAG
+71 SNFIDAYLSLAG
-83 AYGNMK
+83 ALGNTK
-89 QYKKAVIVYERAR
+89 QYKKAVTVYDRAR
-102 LKDSIY
+102 LKDSTY

-122 LGQFD
+122 LGQFEE
-127 KALTA
+127 ALAA
-132 INQFLTLSDLSGRSL
+132 IHNFLTLDGLSGRSI
-147 KAAQYRQKTY
+147 KAAQYRKKTFE
-157 AFALS
+157 FALS
-162 TAQKNKNTGY
+162 TSQKNKNASY
-172 VFAPKNLGDSINSS
+172 VFAPKNLGDSVNSS

-208 TAREDFML
+208 NAREDFLL
-216 STITNKDSFYKA
+216 SAINSKDSFNKA

-249 GEWMFFAA
+249 GDWLFFAA
-257 DIAGAGLGGFD
+257 DIAGAGIGDFD
-268 IYKSVYTPTGW
+268 IYKSVYTPSGW
-279 SIEENLGDSINT
+279 SEQENLGDSINT

-330 GRWTDAVN
+330 GRWTEAVN

-379 KKLTGGK
+379 KKLPNGQ

-426 GLDIYSFTLPADAR
+426 GLDIYSFTLPTHAR

-448 GVVSDVKTQK
+448 GVVTDLISKK

-463 VELTDN
+463 LELTDN

-484 NYFITLPE
+484 HYFITLPE

-504 YLFYSSAYALSGAVP
+504 YLFYSSAYALSGAAP
-519 DSTYVKNIAL
+519 DSTYVNNIAL
-529 EPIKLASSFVFTQ
+529 EPIKLATSFVFTQ
-542 VLFEN
+542 VLFDN
-547 NSYALLPA
+547 NSFALLPA

-563 VQILEENP
+563 LQILEENP
-571 SMQIQISGYTDNIG
+571 SMHIQISGYTDNIG

-604 LSGKGIAADRLSYK
+604 LSGKGIATERLSYK
-618 GFGSDNPIA
+618 GFGSTEPIA
-627 TNETAAGRAQN
+627 TNETAAGRALN

>member
-1 MKQKSI
+1 MKQKSRYR
-7 VVGSIWG
+7 G
-14 LVFCCAFVFI
+14 LIISCAFVLI
-24 SPFSHAQTPRQ
+24 SSFAFAQTPRQ
-35 SSSPK
+35 STNPK
-40 ALKKYNEAI
+40 ALKKYNEA
-49 LALEDNRS
+49 LVALEDNRS
-57 AEGIALLANALQID
+57 TEGIALLANVLQID
-71 SNFTDAYLSLAG
+71 SNFIDAYLSLAG
-83 AYGNMK
+83 AYGNSK
-89 QYKKAVIVYERAR
+89 QYKKAIIVYERAR

-122 LGQFD
+122 LGQFE
-127 KALTA
+127 KALA
-132 INQFLTLSDLSGRSL
+132 AVREFLTLDGLSGRSL
-147 KAAQYRQKTY
+147 KAAQYRKKTY
-157 AFALS
+157 EFALS
-162 TAQKNKNTGY
+162 TAQINKNASY
-172 VFAPKNLGDSINSS
+172 VFAPKNLGDSVNSA

-208 TAREDFML
+208 NAREDFML
-216 STITNKDSFYKA
+216 SAITNKDSFNKA
-228 APLDGD
+228 AALDGD

-249 GEWMFFAA
+249 GDWLFFAA

-268 IYKSVYTPTGW
+268 IYKSIYTPAGW
-279 SIEENLGDSINT
+279 SEQENLGDSINT

-330 GRWTDAVN
+330 GHWAEAVN

-346 GDEMAPFIHA
+346 GDELAPFIHA

-379 KKLTGGK
+379 KKLSNGK
-386 WGIPENMG
+386 WGTPENMG

-426 GLDIYSFTLPADAR
+426 GLDIYSFTLPAHAR

-448 GVVSDVKTQK
+448 GVVTDLISKK

-463 VELTDN
+463 LELTDN
-469 ASGTLINKVQ
+469 ATGTIINKVQ

-504 YLFYSSAYALSGAVP
+504 YLFYSSAYALSGAAP

-542 VLFEN
+542 VLFDN
-547 NSYALLPA
+547 NSFALLPA

-571 SMQIQISGYTDNIG
+571 SMHIQISGYTDNIG
-585 KASDNLILST
+585 KQSDNLVLST
-595 NRAKSIVNY
+595 NRAKAIVNY
-604 LSGKGIAADRLSYK
+604 LSSKGIATERLTYK

-627 TNETAAGRAQN
+627 TNETAAGRALN
-638 RRTSFTITRL
+638 RRTSFTITKL

>member
-7 VVGSIWG
+7 VAGCIWG
-14 LVFCCAFVFI
+14 LFFCCVLVFFVRT
-24 SPFSHAQTPRQ
+24 SHAQTPRQ
-35 SSSPK
+35 SSNPK

-57 AEGIALLANALQID
+57 AEGITLLANVLQID
-71 SNFTDAYLSLAG
+71 SNFIDAYLSLAG
-83 AYGNMK
+83 AYGNIK
-89 QYKKAVIVYERAR
+89 QYKKAVTVYDRAR

-108 FTPYLLPYSINLAG
+108 CIPYLLPYSINLAG

-127 KALTA
+127 KALEA
-132 INQFLTLSDLSGRSL
+132 LNIFLTRSDLSGRSI
-147 KAAQYRQKTY
+147 KAAQYRK
-157 AFALS
+157 LS
-162 TAQKNKNTGY
+162 TAQKNKNAQY
-172 VFAPKNLGDSINSS
+172 VFTPKNLGDSVNSS

-208 TAREDFML
+208 NAREDFML
-216 STITNKDSFYKA
+216 STIPHKDSFNKA

-249 GEWMFFAA
+249 GDWLFFAA
-257 DIAGAGLGGFD
+257 DIAGAGIGDFD
-268 IYKSVYTPTGW
+268 IYKSVYTPSGW

-324 SYLKPN
+324 SYVKPN
-330 GRWTDAVN
+330 GRWTEAVN

-379 KKLTGGK
+379 KKLSNGK
-386 WGIPENMG
+386 WGSPENMG
-394 YPINTIENEGSLAVA
+394 YPINTIQNEGSLAVA

-426 GLDIYSFTLPADAR
+426 GLDIYSFTLPAHAR

-448 GVVSDVKTQK
+448 GVVTDVKTQK

-504 YLFYSSAYALSGAVP
+504 YLFYSSAYGLSNAAP

-529 EPIKLASSFVFTQ
+529 ESIKLASSFVFTQ
-542 VLFEN
+542 VLFDN

-571 SMQIQISGYTDNIG
+571 SMHILISGYTDNIG
-585 KASDNLILST
+585 KDADNLILST

-604 LSGKGIAADRLSYK
+604 VSGKGIATERLTYK

-627 TNETAAGRAQN
+627 TNETAAGRALN

>member
-1 MKQKSI
+1 MKQKSRFR
-7 VVGSIWG
+7 G
-14 LVFCCAFVFI
+14 LIFCGAFVFI
-24 SPFSHAQTPRQ
+24 STFAFAQTPRQ
-35 SSSPK
+35 SSNPK
-40 ALKKYNEAI
+40 ALKKYNEA
-49 LALEDNRS
+49 LVALEDNRS
-57 AEGIALLANALQID
+57 AEGIALLGNALQID
-71 SNFTDAYLSLAG
+71 SNFIDAYLSLAG
-83 AYGNMK
+83 ALGNTK
-89 QYKKAVIVYERAR
+89 QYKKAITVYDRAR
-102 LKDSIY
+102 LKDSTY
-108 FTPYLLPYSINLAG
+108 FTPYLLPYAINLAG
-122 LGQFD
+122 LGQFEE
-127 KALTA
+127 ALTA
-132 INQFLTLSDLSGRSL
+132 IRNFLTLDGLSGRSI
-147 KAAQYRQKTY
+147 KAAQYRKKTLE
-157 AFALS
+157 FAVS
-162 TAQKNKNTGY
+162 SSQKNKNASY
-172 VFAPKNLGDSINSS
+172 VFAPKNLGDSVNSS

-208 TAREDFML
+208 NAREDFLL
-216 STITNKDSFYKA
+216 SAINSKDSFNKA

-249 GEWMFFAA
+249 GDWLFFAA
-257 DIAGAGLGGFD
+257 DIAGAGLGDFD

-279 SIEENLGDSINT
+279 SEQENLGDSINT

-330 GRWTDAVN
+330 GRWTEAVN
-338 MGPTINTA
+338 MGPTINTT

-366 GLPGYGGSDLFVL
+366 GLTGYGGSDLFVL
-379 KKLTGGK
+379 KKLPNGQ

-426 GLDIYSFTLPADAR
+426 GLDIYSFTLPTHAR

-448 GVVSDVKTQK
+448 GVVTDLISKK

-463 VELTDN
+463 LELTDN

-484 NYFITLPE
+484 HYFITLPE

-504 YLFYSSAYALSGAVP
+504 YLFYSSAYALSGAAP

-542 VLFEN
+542 VLFDN
-547 NSYALLPA
+547 NSFALLQA

-563 VQILEENP
+563 LQILEENP
-571 SMQIQISGYTDNIG
+571 SMHILISGYTDNVG

-604 LSGKGIAADRLSYK
+604 LSGKGIATERLSYK

-627 TNETAAGRAQN
+627 TNETAAGRALN

>member
-1 MKQKSI
+1 MKQKTRYRELI
-7 VVGSIWG
+7 MCG
-14 LVFCCAFVFI
+14 AFLLL
-24 SPFSHAQTPRQ
+24 STLALAQIPRQ
-35 SSSPK
+35 SNNPK
-40 ALKKYNEAI
+40 ALKKYNEA
-49 LALEDNRS
+49 LVALEDNRNT
-57 AEGIALLANALQID
+57 EGIALLGNALQID
-71 SNFTDAYLSLAG
+71 SNFIDAYLSLAG
-83 AYGNMK
+83 ALGNTK
-89 QYKKAVIVYERAR
+89 QYKKAVTVYQRAR

-108 FTPYLLPYSINLAG
+108 FTPYELPFAINLAG
-122 LGQFD
+122 LGQFEE
-127 KALTA
+127 ALAA
-132 INQFLTLSDLSGRSL
+132 INQFLTLDGLSGRSL
-147 KAAQYRQKTY
+147 KAAQYRKKTFE
-157 AFALS
+157 FAVS
-162 TAQKNKNTGY
+162 AVQKNKNASY

-186 SSEYYPSVTV
+186 FSEYYPSVTV

-208 TAREDFML
+208 NAREDFML
-216 STITNKDSFYKA
+216 SAIPHKDSFNKA

-249 GEWMFFAA
+249 GDWLFFAA
-257 DIAGAGLGGFD
+257 DIAGAGIGGFD

-302 DKRALYFSSTR
+302 DKRVLYFSSNR

-330 GRWTDAVN
+330 GRWTEAAN
-338 MGPTINTA
+338 MGPSINTA
-346 GDEMAPFIHA
+346 GDELAPFIHA

-379 KKLTGGK
+379 KKLSNGK
-386 WGIPENMG
+386 WGAPENMG

-426 GLDIYSFTLPADAR
+426 GLDIYSFTLPSHAR

-448 GVVSDVKTQK
+448 GVVTDLISKK

-463 VELTDN
+463 LELTDN
-469 ASGTLINKVQ
+469 ATGTIINKVQ

-484 NYFITLPE
+484 HYFITLPE

-504 YLFYSSAYALSGAVP
+504 YLFYSSAYALSSAAP
-519 DSTYVKNIAL
+519 DSTYIKNIAL
-529 EPIKLASSFVFTQ
+529 EPIKLASNFVFTQ
-542 VLFEN
+542 VLFESS
-547 NSYALLPA
+547 SYALLPA

-563 VQILEENP
+563 VLILEENP
-571 SMQIQISGYTDNIG
+571 SMHIQISGHTDNIG
-585 KASDNLILST
+585 KDADNLTLST
-595 NRAKSIVNY
+595 NRAKAIVQY
-604 LSGKGIAADRLSYK
+604 LSSKGIATERLSYK
-618 GFGSDNPIA
+618 GFGSTEPIA
-627 TNETAAGRAQN
+627 TNETAAGRALN
-638 RRTSFTITRL
+638 RRTSFTITKL

>member
-1 MKQKSI
+1 MKQKSRCR
-7 VVGSIWG
+7 G
-14 LVFCCAFVFI
+14 LIISCAFVLI
-24 SPFSHAQTPRQ
+24 STLAFAQTPRQ
-35 SSSPK
+35 SSNPK
-40 ALKKYNEAI
+40 ALKKYNEA
-49 LALEDNRS
+49 LVALEDNRS
-57 AEGIALLANALQID
+57 AEGIALLANVLQID
-71 SNFTDAYLSLAG
+71 SNFIDAYLSLAG
-83 AYGNMK
+83 AYGNSK

-127 KALTA
+127 KALA
-132 INQFLTLSDLSGRSL
+132 AVRDFLTLDGLSGRSL
-147 KAAQYRQKTY
+147 KAAQYRKKTY
-157 AFALS
+157 EFALS
-162 TAQKNKNTGY
+162 TAQINKNASY
-172 VFAPKNLGDSINSS
+172 VFAPKNLGDSVNSS

-208 TAREDFML
+208 NAREDFLL
-216 STITNKDSFYKA
+216 SAINNKDSFNKA

-249 GEWMFFAA
+249 GDWLFFAA
-257 DIAGAGLGGFD
+257 DIAGAGLGDFD
-268 IYKSVYTPTGW
+268 IYKSIYTPAGW
-279 SIEENLGDSINT
+279 SEQENLGDSINT

-302 DKRALYFSSTR
+302 DKRALYFSSNR
-313 PGGYGGADLYV
+313 PGGYGGRDLYV

-330 GRWTDAVN
+330 GHWTEAVN
-338 MGPTINTA
+338 MGPSINTA
-346 GDEMAPFIHA
+346 GDELAPFIHA

-379 KKLTGGK
+379 KKISNGK
-386 WGIPENMG
+386 WGTPENMG

-426 GLDIYSFTLPADAR
+426 GLDIYSFTLPAHAR

-448 GVVSDVKTQK
+448 GNITDAATNK

-463 VELTDN
+463 LELTDN
-469 ASGTLINKVQ
+469 ATGTLINKVQ

-484 NYFITLPE
+484 HYFITLPE

-504 YLFYSSAYALSGAVP
+504 YLFYSSAYALSGAAP

-529 EPIKLASSFVFTQ
+529 APIKLASSFVFTQ
-542 VLFEN
+542 VLFGN
-547 NSYALLPA
+547 NSFALLPA

-571 SMQIQISGYTDNIG
+571 SMYIQISGYTDNIG

-595 NRAKSIVNY
+595 NRAKAIVNY
-604 LSGKGIAADRLSYK
+604 LSGKGIATERLSYK

-627 TNETAAGRAQN
+627 TNDTPEGRALN

>member
-1 MKQKSI
+1 MKQKSRFRQLI
-7 VVGSIWG
+7 I
-14 LVFCCAFVFI
+14 CCAFLLLSTLSF
-24 SPFSHAQTPRQ
+24 AQTPPQ
-35 SSSPK
+35 SYNPK
-40 ALKKYNEAI
+40 ALKKYNEA
-49 LALEDNRS
+49 LVALEDNRS
-57 AEGIALLANALQID
+57 TDGIALLGNALQID
-71 SNFTDAYLSLAG
+71 SNFIDAYLSLAG
-83 AYGNMK
+83 ALGNTK
-89 QYKKAVIVYERAR
+89 QYKKAVTVYERAR

-122 LGQFD
+122 LGQFEE
-127 KALTA
+127 ALAA
-132 INQFLTLSDLSGRSL
+132 INQFVTLDGLSGRSL
-147 KAAQYRQKTY
+147 KAAQYRKKTFE
-157 AFALS
+157 FAVS
-162 TAQKNKNTGY
+162 APQKNKNASY
-172 VFAPKNLGDSINSS
+172 VFAPKNLGDSVNSRF
-186 SSEYYPSVTV
+186 SEYYPSVTV

-208 TAREDFML
+208 NAREDFML
-216 STITNKDSFYKA
+216 SGIPHKDSFNKA

-249 GEWMFFAA
+249 GDWLFFAA
-257 DIAGAGLGGFD
+257 DIAGAGVGGFD

-279 SIEENLGDSINT
+279 SEQENLGDSINT

-330 GRWTDAVN
+330 GRWTEAAN
-338 MGPTINTA
+338 MGSSVNTA
-346 GDEMAPFIHA
+346 GDELAPFIHA

-379 KKLTGGK
+379 KKLSNGK
-386 WGIPENMG
+386 WGTPENMG

-426 GLDIYSFTLPADAR
+426 GLDIYSFTLPAHAR
-440 PFKTIYVK
+440 PYKTIYVK
-448 GVVSDVKTQK
+448 GNITDLLTKK

-463 VELTDN
+463 LELTDN
-469 ASGTLINKVQ
+469 ATGTIINKVQ

-484 NYFITLPE
+484 HYFITLPE

-504 YLFYSSAYALSGAVP
+504 YLFYSSAYALSGAAP
-519 DSTYVKNIAL
+519 DSTYIKNIAL
-529 EPIKLASSFVFTQ
+529 EPIKLASNFVFTQ
-542 VLFEN
+542 VLFDN

-571 SMQIQISGYTDNIG
+571 GMHIQISGHTDNIG
-585 KASDNLILST
+585 KAADNLTLST
-595 NRAKSIVNY
+595 SRAKAIVQY
-604 LSGKGIAADRLSYK
+604 VSSKGIATERLTYK
-618 GFGSDNPIA
+618 GFGSSEPIA
-627 TNETAAGRAQN
+627 TNETAAGRALN
-638 RRTSFTITRL
+638 RRTSFTITKL

>member
-1 MKQKSI
+1 MKQKSRFRQLI
-7 VVGSIWG
+7 I
-14 LVFCCAFVFI
+14 CCAFLLLSTLSF
-24 SPFSHAQTPRQ
+24 AQTPPQ
-35 SSSPK
+35 SNNPK
-40 ALKKYNEAI
+40 ALKKYNEA
-49 LALEDNRS
+49 LVALEDNRS
-57 AEGIALLANALQID
+57 ADGIALLGNALQID
-71 SNFTDAYLSLAG
+71 SNFIDAYLSLAG
-83 AYGNMK
+83 ALGNTK
-89 QYKKAVIVYERAR
+89 QYKKAVTVYERAR

-108 FTPYLLPYSINLAG
+108 FIPYLLPYSINLAG
-122 LGQFD
+122 LGQFEE
-127 KALTA
+127 ALAA
-132 INQFLTLSDLSGRSL
+132 INQFVTLDGLSGRSL
-147 KAAQYRQKTY
+147 KAAQYRIKTFE
-157 AFALS
+157 FAVS
-162 TAQKNKNTGY
+162 GPQKNKNASY
-172 VFAPKNLGDSINSS
+172 VFAPKNLGDSVNSRF
-186 SSEYYPSVTV
+186 SEYYPSVTV

-208 TAREDFML
+208 NAREDFML
-216 STITNKDSFYKA
+216 SGIPHKDSFNKA

-249 GEWMFFAA
+249 GDWLFFAA
-257 DIAGAGLGGFD
+257 DIAGAGIGGFD

-279 SIEENLGDSINT
+279 SEQENLGDSINT

-330 GRWTDAVN
+330 GRWTEAAN
-338 MGPTINTA
+338 MGPSVNTA
-346 GDEMAPFIHA
+346 GDELAPFIHA

-379 KKLTGGK
+379 KKLSNGK
-386 WGIPENMG
+386 WGTPENMG

-426 GLDIYSFTLPADAR
+426 GLDIYSFTLPAHAR
-440 PFKTIYVK
+440 PYKTIYVK
-448 GVVSDVKTQK
+448 GNITDLLTKK

-463 VELTDN
+463 LELTDN
-469 ASGTLINKVQ
+469 ATGTIINKVQ

-484 NYFITLPE
+484 HYFITLPE

-504 YLFYSSAYALSGAVP
+504 YLFYSSAYALSGAAP
-519 DSTYVKNIAL
+519 DSTYIKNIAL
-529 EPIKLASSFVFTQ
+529 EPIKLASNFVFTQ
-542 VLFEN
+542 VLFDN

-571 SMQIQISGYTDNIG
+571 GMHIQISGHTDNIG
-585 KASDNLILST
+585 KAADNLTLST
-595 NRAKSIVNY
+595 SRAKAIVQY
-604 LSGKGIAADRLSYK
+604 VSSKGIATERLTYK
-618 GFGSDNPIA
+618 GFGSSEPIA
-627 TNETAAGRAQN
+627 TNETAAGRALN
-638 RRTSFTITRL
+638 RRTSFTITKL

>member
-1 MKQKSI
+1 MKQKSRFR
-7 VVGSIWG
+7 G
-14 LVFCCAFVFI
+14 LIFCGAFVLI
-24 SPFSHAQTPRQ
+24 STFAFAQTPRQ
-35 SSSPK
+35 SSNPK
-40 ALKKYNEAI
+40 ALKKYNEA
-49 LALEDNRS
+49 LVALEDNRN
-57 AEGIALLANALQID
+57 AEGIALLGNALQID
-71 SNFTDAYLSLAG
+71 SNFIDAYLSLAG
-83 AYGNMK
+83 ALGNTK
-89 QYKKAVIVYERAR
+89 QYKKAVTVYDRAR

-108 FTPYLLPYSINLAG
+108 FTPYLLPYAINLAG
-122 LGQFD
+122 LGQFEE
-127 KALTA
+127 ALTA
-132 INQFLTLSDLSGRSL
+132 IRNFLKLDGLSGRSI
-147 KAAQYRQKTY
+147 KAAQYRKKTFE
-157 AFALS
+157 FAVS
-162 TAQKNKNTGY
+162 SSQKNKNASF
-172 VFAPKNLGDSINSS
+172 VFAPKNLGDSVNSS

-208 TAREDFML
+208 NAREDFLL
-216 STITNKDSFYKA
+216 SAITNKDSFNKA

-249 GEWMFFAA
+249 GDWLFFAA
-257 DIAGAGLGGFD
+257 DIAGAGIGGFD
-268 IYKSVYTPTGW
+268 IYKSVYTPSGW
-279 SIEENLGDSINT
+279 SEQENLGDSINT

-330 GRWTDAVN
+330 GRWTEAVN

-379 KKLTGGK
+379 KKLPNGQ

-426 GLDIYSFTLPADAR
+426 GLDIYSFTLPTHAR

-448 GVVSDVKTQK
+448 GVVTDLISKK

-463 VELTDN
+463 LELTDN

-484 NYFITLPE
+484 HYFITLPE

-504 YLFYSSAYALSGAVP
+504 YLFYSSAYALSGAAP

-542 VLFEN
+542 VLFDN
-547 NSYALLPA
+547 NSFALLPA

-571 SMQIQISGYTDNIG
+571 SMHIQISGYTDNIG

-604 LSGKGIAADRLSYK
+604 LSGKGIATERLSYK

-627 TNETAAGRAQN
+627 TNETPEGRALN
-638 RRTSFTITRL
+638 RRTSFTITHL

>member
-1 MKQKSI
+1 MKQKSRFRQLI
-7 VVGSIWG
+7 I
-14 LVFCCAFVFI
+14 CCAFLLLSTLSF
-24 SPFSHAQTPRQ
+24 AQTPPQ
-35 SSSPK
+35 SNNPK
-40 ALKKYNEAI
+40 ALKKYNEA
-49 LALEDNRS
+49 LVALEDNRS
-57 AEGIALLANALQID
+57 ADGIALLGNALQID
-71 SNFTDAYLSLAG
+71 SNFIDAYLSLAG
-83 AYGNMK
+83 ALGNTK
-89 QYKKAVIVYERAR
+89 QYKKAVTVYERAR

-108 FTPYLLPYSINLAG
+108 FIPYLLPYSINLAG
-122 LGQFD
+122 LGQFEE
-127 KALTA
+127 ALAA
-132 INQFLTLSDLSGRSL
+132 INQFVTLDGLSGRSL
-147 KAAQYRQKTY
+147 KAAQYRKKTFE
-157 AFALS
+157 FAVS
-162 TAQKNKNTGY
+162 GPQKNKNASY
-172 VFAPKNLGDSINSS
+172 VFAPKNLGDSVNSRF
-186 SSEYYPSVTV
+186 SEYYPSVTV

-208 TAREDFML
+208 NAREDFML
-216 STITNKDSFYKA
+216 SGIPHKDSFNKA

-249 GEWMFFAA
+249 GDWLFFAA
-257 DIAGAGLGGFD
+257 DIAGAGVGGFD

-279 SIEENLGDSINT
+279 SEQENLGDSINT

-330 GRWTDAVN
+330 GRWTEAAN
-338 MGPTINTA
+338 MGPSVNTA
-346 GDEMAPFIHA
+346 GDELAPFIHA

-379 KKLTGGK
+379 KKLSNGK
-386 WGIPENMG
+386 WGTPENMG

-426 GLDIYSFTLPADAR
+426 GLDIYSFTLPAHAR
-440 PFKTIYVK
+440 PYKTIYVK
-448 GVVSDVKTQK
+448 GNITDLLTKK

-463 VELTDN
+463 LELTDN
-469 ASGTLINKVQ
+469 ATGTIINKVQ

-484 NYFITLPE
+484 HYFITLPE

-504 YLFYSSAYALSGAVP
+504 YLFYSSAYALSGAAP
-519 DSTYVKNIAL
+519 DSTYIKNIAL
-529 EPIKLASSFVFTQ
+529 EPIKLASNFVFTQ
-542 VLFEN
+542 VLFDN

-571 SMQIQISGYTDNIG
+571 GMHIQISGHTDNIG
-585 KASDNLILST
+585 KAADNLTLST
-595 NRAKSIVNY
+595 SRAKAIVQY
-604 LSGKGIAADRLSYK
+604 VSSKGIATERLTYK
-618 GFGSDNPIA
+618 GFGSSEPIA
-627 TNETAAGRAQN
+627 TNETAAGRALN
-638 RRTSFTITRL
+638 RRTSFTITKL

>member
-1 MKQKSI
+1 MKQKSRFK
-7 VVGSIWG
+7 G
-14 LVFCCAFVFI
+14 LIFCGAFVLI
-24 SPFSHAQTPRQ
+24 STFAFAQTPRQ
-35 SSSPK
+35 SSNPK
-40 ALKKYNEAI
+40 ALKKYNEA
-49 LALEDNRS
+49 LVALEDNRS
-57 AEGIALLANALQID
+57 AEGIALLGNALQID
-71 SNFTDAYLSLAG
+71 SNFIDAYLSLAG
-83 AYGNMK
+83 ALGNTK
-89 QYKKAVIVYERAR
+89 QYKKAVTVYERAR

-122 LGQFD
+122 LGQFEE
-127 KALTA
+127 ALAA
-132 INQFLTLSDLSGRSL
+132 IKKFLTLDGLSGRSL
-147 KAAQYRQKTY
+147 KAAQYRKKTFE
-157 AFALS
+157 FAVS
-162 TAQKNKNTGY
+162 AVQKNKNASY
-172 VFAPKNLGDSINSS
+172 VFAPKNLGDSVNSRF
-186 SSEYYPSVTV
+186 SEYYPSVTV

-208 TAREDFML
+208 NAREDFML
-216 STITNKDSFYKA
+216 SGISSKDSFNKA

-249 GEWMFFAA
+249 GDWLFFAA
-257 DIAGAGLGGFD
+257 DIAGAGIGGFD

-302 DKRALYFSSTR
+302 DKRVLYFSSNR

-330 GRWTDAVN
+330 GRWTEAVN
-338 MGPTINTA
+338 MGPSINTA
-346 GDEMAPFIHA
+346 GDELAPFIHA

-379 KKLTGGK
+379 KKLPNGQ
-386 WGIPENMG
+386 WGAPENMG

-409 ADGYTAYYAS
+409 ANGYTAYYAS
-419 DREDSRG
+419 DREDSKG
-426 GLDIYSFTLPADAR
+426 GLDIYSFTLPSHAR

-448 GVVSDVKTQK
+448 GVVTDLISKK

-463 VELTDN
+463 LELTDN
-469 ASGTLINKVQ
+469 ATGTIINKVQ

-484 NYFITLPE
+484 HYFITLPE

-504 YLFYSSAYALSGAVP
+504 YLFYSSAYALSGAAP

-542 VLFEN
+542 VLFDN

-563 VQILEENP
+563 LQILEENP
-571 SMQIQISGYTDNIG
+571 SMHILISGYTDNVG
-585 KASDNLILST
+585 KASDNLTLST

-604 LSGKGIAADRLSYK
+604 LSGKGIATERLSYK
-618 GFGSDNPIA
+618 GFGSENPIA
-627 TNETAAGRAQN
+627 TNETAAGRALN
-638 RRTSFTITRL
+638 RRTSFTITKL

>member
-1 MKQKSI
+1 MC
-7 VVGSIWG
+7 G
-14 LVFCCAFVFI
+14 AFLL
-24 SPFSHAQTPRQ
+24 FSTLTLAQIPRQ
-35 SSSPK
+35 SNNPK
-40 ALKKYNEAI
+40 ALKKYNEA
-49 LALEDNRS
+49 LVALEDNRNT
-57 AEGIALLANALQID
+57 EGIALLGNALQID
-71 SNFTDAYLSLAG
+71 SNFIDAYLSLAG
-83 AYGNMK
+83 ALGNTK
-89 QYKKAVIVYERAR
+89 QYKKAVTVYQRAR

-108 FTPYLLPYSINLAG
+108 FTPYELPFAINLAG
-122 LGQFD
+122 LGQFEE
-127 KALTA
+127 ALAA
-132 INQFLTLSDLSGRSL
+132 INQFLTLEGLSGRSL
-147 KAAQYRQKTY
+147 KAAQYRKKTFE
-157 AFALS
+157 FAVS
-162 TAQKNKNTGY
+162 AVQKNKNASY
-172 VFAPKNLGDSINSS
+172 VFAPKNLGDSVNST

-208 TAREDFML
+208 NAREDFML
-216 STITNKDSFYKA
+216 SGISSKDSFNKA

-249 GEWMFFAA
+249 GDWLFFAA
-257 DIAGAGLGGFD
+257 DIAGAGIGGFD

-302 DKRALYFSSTR
+302 DKRVLYFSSNR

-330 GRWTDAVN
+330 GRWTEAAN
-338 MGPTINTA
+338 MGPSINTA
-346 GDEMAPFIHA
+346 GDELAPFIHA

-379 KKLTGGK
+379 KKLSNGK
-386 WGIPENMG
+386 WGAPENMG

-426 GLDIYSFTLPADAR
+426 GLDIYSFTLPAHAR

-448 GVVSDVKTQK
+448 GVVTDLISKK

-463 VELTDN
+463 LELTDN
-469 ASGTLINKVQ
+469 ATSTIINKVQ

-484 NYFITLPE
+484 HYFITLPE

-504 YLFYSSAYALSGAVP
+504 YLFYSSAYALSGAAP
-519 DSTYVKNIAL
+519 DSTYIKNIAL
-529 EPIKLASSFVFTQ
+529 EPIKLASNFVFTQ
-542 VLFEN
+542 VLFESS
-547 NSYALLPA
+547 SYALLPA

-571 SMQIQISGYTDNIG
+571 SMHIQISGHTDNIG
-585 KASDNLILST
+585 KDADNLTLST
-595 NRAKSIVNY
+595 NRAKAIVQY
-604 LSGKGIAADRLSYK
+604 LSSKGIATERLSYK
-618 GFGSDNPIA
+618 GFGSTEPIA
-627 TNETAAGRAQN
+627 TNETAAGRALN

>member
-1 MKQKSI
+1 MKQKSRCR
-7 VVGSIWG
+7 G
-14 LVFCCAFVFI
+14 LIISCAFVLI
-24 SPFSHAQTPRQ
+24 STLAFAQTPRQ
-35 SSSPK
+35 SSNPK
-40 ALKKYNEAI
+40 ALKKYNEA
-49 LALEDNRS
+49 LVALEDNQN
-57 AEGIALLANALQID
+57 AAGIALLANVLQID
-71 SNFTDAYLSLAG
+71 SNFIDAYLSLAG
-83 AYGNMK
+83 AYGNSK

-127 KALTA
+127 KALA
-132 INQFLTLSDLSGRSL
+132 AVRDFLTLDGLSGRSL
-147 KAAQYRQKTY
+147 KAAQYRKKTY
-157 AFALS
+157 EFALS
-162 TAQKNKNTGY
+162 TAQINKNASY
-172 VFAPKNLGDSINSS
+172 VFAPKNLGDSVNSS

-208 TAREDFML
+208 NAREDFLL
-216 STITNKDSFYKA
+216 SAINNKDSFNKA

-249 GEWMFFAA
+249 GDWLFFAA
-257 DIAGAGLGGFD
+257 DIAGAGLGDFD
-268 IYKSVYTPTGW
+268 IYKSIYTPAGW
-279 SIEENLGDSINT
+279 SEQENLGDSINT

-302 DKRALYFSSTR
+302 DKRALYFSSNR
-313 PGGYGGADLYV
+313 PGGYGGRDLYV

-330 GRWTDAVN
+330 GHWTEAVN
-338 MGPTINTA
+338 MGPSINTA
-346 GDEMAPFIHA
+346 GDELAPFIHA

-379 KKLTGGK
+379 KKISNGK
-386 WGIPENMG
+386 WGTPENMG

-426 GLDIYSFTLPADAR
+426 GLDIYSFTLPAHAR

-448 GVVSDVKTQK
+448 GNITDAATNK

-463 VELTDN
+463 LELTDN
-469 ASGTLINKVQ
+469 ATGTLINKVQ

-484 NYFITLPE
+484 HYFITLPE

-504 YLFYSSAYALSGAVP
+504 YLFYSSAYALSGAAP

-529 EPIKLASSFVFTQ
+529 APIKLASSFVFTQ
-542 VLFEN
+542 VLFDN
-547 NSYALLPA
+547 NSFALLTA

-571 SMQIQISGYTDNIG
+571 SMYIQISGYTDNIG

-595 NRAKSIVNY
+595 NRAKAIVNY
-604 LSGKGIAADRLSYK
+604 LSDKGIATERLSYK

-627 TNETAAGRAQN
+627 TNDTPEGRALN

>member
-1 MKQKSI
+1 MKQKSRFR
-7 VVGSIWG
+7 G
-14 LVFCCAFVFI
+14 LIFCGAFVLI
-24 SPFSHAQTPRQ
+24 STFAFAQTPRQ
-35 SSSPK
+35 SSNPK
-40 ALKKYNEAI
+40 ALKKYNEA
-49 LALEDNRS
+49 LVALEDNRS
-57 AEGIALLANALQID
+57 AEGIALLGNALQID
-71 SNFTDAYLSLAG
+71 SNFIDAYLSLAG
-83 AYGNMK
+83 ALGNTK
-89 QYKKAVIVYERAR
+89 QYKKAVTVYERAR

-108 FTPYLLPYSINLAG
+108 FTPYLLPYAINRAG
-122 LGQFD
+122 LGQFEE
-127 KALTA
+127 ALNA
-132 INQFLTLSDLSGRSL
+132 IRDFLTLDGLSGRSL
-147 KAAQYRQKTY
+147 KAAQYRKKTFE
-157 AFALS
+157 FAVS
-162 TAQKNKNTGY
+162 AAQKNKNASY
-172 VFAPKNLGDSINSS
+172 VFAPKNLGDSVNST

-208 TAREDFML
+208 NAREDFML
-216 STITNKDSFYKA
+216 SGINSKDSFNKA

-249 GEWMFFAA
+249 GDWLFFAA

-268 IYKSVYTPTGW
+268 IYKSIYTPSGW
-279 SIEENLGDSINT
+279 SEQENLGDSINT

-330 GRWTDAVN
+330 GRWTEAVN
-338 MGPTINTA
+338 MGSSINTA
-346 GDEMAPFIHA
+346 GDELAPFIHA

-379 KKLTGGK
+379 KKLSNGK
-386 WGIPENMG
+386 WGVPENMG

-426 GLDIYSFTLPADAR
+426 GLDIYSFTLPAHAR

-448 GVVSDVKTQK
+448 GVVTDFISKK

-463 VELTDN
+463 LELTDN
-469 ASGTLINKVQ
+469 ATGTIINKVQ

-484 NYFITLPE
+484 HYFITLPE

-504 YLFYSSAYALSGAVP
+504 YLFFSSAYALSGAAP
-519 DSTYVKNIAL
+519 DSTYIKNIAL
-529 EPIKLASSFVFTQ
+529 EPIKLASNFVFTQ
-542 VLFEN
+542 VLFDN

-571 SMQIQISGYTDNIG
+571 GMHIQISGHTDNVG
-585 KASDNLILST
+585 KAADNLVLST
-595 NRAKSIVNY
+595 SRAKAIVQY
-604 LSGKGIAADRLSYK
+604 ISGKGIATERLTYK
-618 GFGSDNPIA
+618 GFGSTEPIA
-627 TNETAAGRAQN
+627 TNETAAGRALN
-638 RRTSFTITRL
+638 RRTSFTITKL

>member
-1 MKQKSI
+1 MKQKSRFR
-7 VVGSIWG
+7 G
-14 LVFCCAFVFI
+14 LIISCAFVLI
-24 SPFSHAQTPRQ
+24 STLAFAQTPRQ
-35 SSSPK
+35 STNPK
-40 ALKKYNEAI
+40 ALKKYNEA
-49 LALEDNRS
+49 LVALEDNRS
-57 AEGIALLANALQID
+57 TEGIALLANVLQID
-71 SNFTDAYLSLAG
+71 SNFIDAYLSLAG
-83 AYGNMK
+83 AYGNIK
-89 QYKKAVIVYERAR
+89 QYKKAIIVYERAR

-122 LGQFD
+122 LGQFE
-127 KALTA
+127 KALA
-132 INQFLTLSDLSGRSL
+132 AVREFLTLDGLSGRSL
-147 KAAQYRQKTY
+147 KAAQYRKKTY
-157 AFALS
+157 EFALS
-162 TAQKNKNTGY
+162 TAQINKNASY
-172 VFAPKNLGDSINSS
+172 VFAPKNLGDSVNSA

-208 TAREDFML
+208 NAREDFML
-216 STITNKDSFYKA
+216 SAITNKDSFNKA
-228 APLDGD
+228 AALDGD

-249 GEWMFFAA
+249 GDWLFFAA

-268 IYKSVYTPTGW
+268 IYKSIYTPAGW
-279 SIEENLGDSINT
+279 SEQENLGDSINT

-330 GRWTDAVN
+330 GHWAEAVN

-346 GDEMAPFIHA
+346 GDELAPFIHA

-386 WGIPENMG
+386 WGTPENMG

-426 GLDIYSFTLPADAR
+426 GLDIYSFTLPAHAR

-448 GVVSDVKTQK
+448 GVVTDLISKK

-463 VELTDN
+463 LELTDN
-469 ASGTLINKVQ
+469 ATGTIINKVQ

-492 GKDYTFTVNRKG
+492 GKDYTLTVNRKG
-504 YLFYSSAYALSGAVP
+504 YLFYSSAYALSGAAP

-542 VLFEN
+542 VLFDN
-547 NSYALLPA
+547 NSFALLPA

-571 SMQIQISGYTDNIG
+571 SMHIQISGYTDNIG
-585 KASDNLILST
+585 KQSDNLVLST
-595 NRAKSIVNY
+595 NRAKAIVNY
-604 LSGKGIAADRLSYK
+604 LSSKGIATERLTYK

-627 TNETAAGRAQN
+627 TNETAAGRALN
-638 RRTSFTITRL
+638 RRTSFTITKL

>member
-1 MKQKSI
+1 MKQKSRFR
-7 VVGSIWG
+7 G
-14 LVFCCAFVFI
+14 LIFCCAFVLI
-24 SPFSHAQTPRQ
+24 STLAFAQTPRQ
-35 SSSPK
+35 STNQK
-40 ALKKYNEAI
+40 ALKKYNEA
-49 LALEDNRS
+49 LVALEDNRS
-57 AEGIALLANALQID
+57 AEGIALLGAALKID
-71 SNFTDAYLSLAG
+71 SNFIDAYLSLAG
-83 AYGNMK
+83 ALGNTK
-89 QYKKAVIVYERAR
+89 QYKKAVTVYERAR

-108 FTPYLLPYSINLAG
+108 FTPYLLPYAINLAG
-122 LGQFD
+122 LGQFEE
-127 KALTA
+127 ALTA
-132 INQFLTLSDLSGRSL
+132 IRNFLTLDGLSGRSI
-147 KAAQYRQKTY
+147 KAAQYRKKTFE
-157 AFALS
+157 FAIS
-162 TAQKNKNTGY
+162 AVQKNKNASY
-172 VFAPKNLGDSINSS
+172 VFAPKNLGDSVNSS

-208 TAREDFML
+208 NAREDFLL
-216 STITNKDSFYKA
+216 SAINSKDSFNKA

-249 GEWMFFAA
+249 GDWLFFAA
-257 DIAGAGLGGFD
+257 DIAGAGIGGFD
-268 IYKSVYTPTGW
+268 IYKSVYTPSGW
-279 SIEENLGDSINT
+279 SEQENLGDSINT

-330 GRWTDAVN
+330 GRWNEAVN

-379 KKLTGGK
+379 KKLSNGQ
-386 WGIPENMG
+386 WGTPENMG

-426 GLDIYSFTLPADAR
+426 GLDIYSFTLPAHAR

-448 GVVSDVKTQK
+448 GVVTDLISKK

-463 VELTDN
+463 LELTDN
-469 ASGTLINKVQ
+469 ATGTIINKVQ

-484 NYFITLPE
+484 HYFITLPE

-504 YLFYSSAYALSGAVP
+504 YLFYSSAYALSGAAP

-529 EPIKLASSFVFTQ
+529 EPIKLASNFVFTQ
-542 VLFEN
+542 VLFES

-571 SMQIQISGYTDNIG
+571 SMHIQISGHTDNVG
-585 KASDNLILST
+585 KAADNLVLST
-595 NRAKSIVNY
+595 SRAKAIVQY
-604 LSGKGIAADRLSYK
+604 LSSKGIATERLSYK
-618 GFGSDNPIA
+618 GFGSTEPIA
-627 TNETAAGRAQN
+627 TNETAAGRALN